1 LTVIVHQ
8 ADQRSFIDRQPIFLP
23 SLVWC
28 LALTAALV
36 ALFYRGF
43 DILAMLPLFVAG
55 FIPGLLGLMFAR
67 IADREWVQIILMLSW
82 SALAL
87 LACLT
92 LGFVP
97 MALLFIAV
105 PALASLFEREKV
117 LEATVI
123 AALIAAVI
131 WFTARAG
138 FLPDAPAWDATKIY
152 WAKLSALSG
161 LLAFGL
167 AVLVGAASK
176 RRRDIQS
183 SRTFWRDGID
193 GGLFEYNA
201 AAQLVGTNEQGN
213 RQFFGAVPGT
223 LLDFLPNGH
232 PDRAAFEAAIEET
245 RKTKQPKTIRISHAG
260 SDKII
265 SYDLRVTPLASEGW
279 LLHAH
284 ETWIER
290 SLSKLIGGRF
300 VKSY

>member
-1 LTVIVHQ
+1 LTVTVHQ
-8 ADQRSFIDRQPIFLP
+8 VEQRSFIDRQPLFLP

-36 ALFYRGF
+36 ALIYRDV

-55 FIPGLLGLMFAR
+55 LIPGILGLGLAR

-117 LEATVI
+117 LEGTVI

-131 WFTARAG
+131 WFSARAG
-138 FLPDAPAWDATKIY
+138 YLPEAPAWDATKIY
-152 WAKLSALSG
+152 WVKISALSG

-167 AVLVGAASK
+167 AILVGAASK
-176 RRRDIQS
+176 RAC
-183 SRTFWRDGID
+183 
-193 GGLFEYNA
+193 LNM
-201 AAQLVGTNEQGN
+201 
-213 RQFFGAVPGT
+213 T
-223 LLDFLPNGH
+223 LRPN
-232 PDRAAFEAAIEET
+232 
-245 RKTKQPKTIRISHAG
+245 
-260 SDKII
+260 
-265 SYDLRVTPLASEGW
+265 
-279 LLHAH
+279 
-284 ETWIER
+284 
-290 SLSKLIGGRF
+290 
-300 VKSY
+300 